1 MWKMTHDMGHM
12 TCNWTGEVNLLSEF
26 QLPISYVLVVKVIS
40 TYFHN
45 ENPRKRFWLTKK
57 ACTKKSTLAITK
69 PPAAASPNLLELL
82 WQLKLLG
89 VVDRW
94 LVTGD
99 KQQVTHG
106 TWHVS
111 HDHFFFFEKQNVWIF
126 WHLFYY
132 RHKPR
137 DLVSPVWVI
146 FSHDNLIKS
155 VIVKFF

>member
-12 TCNWTGEVNLLSEF
+12 TCNWTREVNLLSEF

-40 TYFHN
+40 RYSHN
-45 ENPRKRFWLTKK
+45 ENLRKRFWLTKK

-111 HDHFFFFEKQNVWIF
+111 HGHFFFFCKTKCVDILASVLLSAQAER
-126 WHLFYY
+126 LS
-132 RHKPR
+132 
-137 DLVSPVWVI
+137 VSRMG
-146 FSHDNLIKS
+146 D
-155 VIVKFF
+155 FFPWQPN